1 MLTLHCPLRFMMFFK
16 RILLLFFAVLAQIGA
31 SGKVNVLSY
40 DSSIVVNRQVVEA
53 AALQATDSIVR
64 LHPALQAGVYTARE
78 HMHLFFDNTFDF
90 YLVLALIL
98 SFGVMRFANPR
109 YFQYLLRAFRSPSF
123 GNQQLKD
130 QMGTANIPNLLM
142 NIFFAASVGIY
153 VYYVFKWNMPQRYA
167 IYHPS
172 LLVIILVLSLAGLY
186 GAKYAVMRFSGWVFN
201 VRVIISHYMYNV
213 FLINKVL
220 AITLLPFTVLLAFSQ
235 PEIAQPAMI
244 LSFFLVGL
252 LFVNRYVRS
261 WQVLG
266 PFFQYSKFHFFAYLC
281 ASELLPMAL
290 LTKLL
295 IREMYY

>member
-1 MLTLHCPLRFMMFFK
+1 MVLFK
-16 RILLLFFAVLAQIGA
+16 KIFLFLIVVALQSQAVAR
-31 SGKVNVLSY
+31 VNVQSY
-40 DSSIVVNRQVVEA
+40 DSSIVINKADMEA
-53 AALQATDSIVR
+53 ASIAAVDSMVR
-64 LHPALQAGVYTARE
+64 LQPALQPGAYIARE
-78 HMHLFFDNTFDF
+78 HVHFFYDSTFDF
-90 YLVLALIL
+90 YMILGLVLG
-98 SFGVMRFANPR
+98 FGLMRFANPR

-123 GNQQLKD
+123 GAQQLKD
-130 QMGTANIPNLLM
+130 QMGTAIVPNLLM
-142 NIFFAASVGIY
+142 NIFFAASGGVY
-153 VYYVFKWNMPQRYA
+153 LYYVFKFNMPQRYA

-172 LLVIILVLSLAGLY
+172 LLVIILILSLVGLY

-244 LSFFLVGL
+244 VSFFLVIL
-252 LFVNRYVRS
+252 LFVNRYIRS

>member
-1 MLTLHCPLRFMMFFK
+1 MVLFK
-16 RILLLFFAVLAQIGA
+16 RIFLLLITVSLHLHAAA
-31 SGKVNVLSY
+31 RVNVQSF
-40 DSSIVVNRQVVEA
+40 DSSIVIDKAAVEA
-53 AALQATDSIVR
+53 AAIKATDSIIGLQTALQPGVRVSREHVR
-64 LHPALQAGVYTARE
+64 LYS
-78 HMHLFFDNTFDF
+78 DNTFDF
-90 YLVLALIL
+90 YLVLSLVLA
-98 SFGVMRFANPR
+98 FGLMRFANPR

-130 QMGTANIPNLLM
+130 QIGTAVVPNLLM
-142 NIFFAASVGIY
+142 NAFFAISGG
-153 VYYVFKWNMPQRYA
+153 VYLYYIFKWNMPQRYA
-167 IYHPS
+167 VYHPS
-172 LLVIILVLSLAGLY
+172 LLVIILILSLVGLY
-186 GAKYAVMRFSGWVFN
+186 GAKYAVMRFSGWAFN

-213 FLINKVL
+213 YLINKVI

-244 LSFFLVGL
+244 VSFFLVAL
-252 LFVNRYVRS
+252 LFANRYIRS

>member
-1 MLTLHCPLRFMMFFK
+1 MVLFK
-16 RILLLFFAVLAQIGA
+16 KIFLFLIVVALQGRAVAR
-31 SGKVNVLSY
+31 VNVQSY
-40 DSSIVVNRQVVEA
+40 DSSIVINKADMDA
-53 AALQATDSIVR
+53 ASIAAVDSMVKLQ
-64 LHPALQAGVYTARE
+64 PALQPGAYTARE
-78 HMHLFFDNTFDF
+78 HAHFFQDSTFDF
-90 YLVLALIL
+90 YLILGLVLG
-98 SFGVMRFANPR
+98 FGLMRFANPR

-123 GNQQLKD
+123 GAQQLKD
-130 QMGTANIPNLLM
+130 QMGTAIVPNLLM
-142 NIFFAASVGIY
+142 NIFFAASGGVY
-153 VYYVFKWNMPQRYA
+153 LYYVFKFNMPQRYA

-172 LLVIILVLSLAGLY
+172 LLVIILILSLVGLY

-220 AITLLPFTVLLAFSQ
+220 AITLLPFTVLLAFGQ
-235 PEIAQPAMI
+235 QEIAQPAMI
-244 LSFFLVGL
+244 VSFFLVIL
-252 LFVNRYVRS
+252 LFVNRYIRS